1 LFAKAAGTVQFMTK
15 GPKQRKFVTVVAEA

>member
-1 LFAKAAGTVQFMTK
+1 LFAKAAGVIQFVTK